1 MRQLFFIGAALLLVT
16 ACKPK
21 PTVGDNGAGDGGI
34 ADVSAAERVM
44 QQMIE
49 AQNVVDWLDAR
60 ARVRI
65 ESQALTV
72 GGTAFIRLKRNEW
85 VWASVKKFGFEA
97 ARVLVTPDSVY
108 VINRLDNSYSI
119 EPLSYLGT
127 RYKLPARFDLLQQ
140 IVVGNPIFFDR
151 DLEHEATA
159 EQHRLFGK
167 SNRWESD
174 YWLDLDTYSLER
186 MRLEEVGA
194 NRSLDLEL
202 SDFRDIGLKNG
213 FSHERVVS
221 IEAPDSGNSRL
232 ELSFNRL
239 TVNEPTD
246 YVFDIPER
254 FERQ

>member
-1 MRQLFFIGAALLLVT
+1 MRQLLFLFIAVLLVT

-21 PTVGDNGAGDGGI
+21 PSVSDNGAGDGGI
-34 ADVSAAERVM
+34 TDLSAAERVM

-65 ESQALTV
+65 ESPDMNV
-72 GGTAFIRLKRNEW
+72 GGTAFIRLKRDEW

-119 EPLSYLGT
+119 EPLSYLES
-127 RYKLPARFDLLQQ
+127 RYKMPARFDLLQQ
-140 IVVGNPIFFDR
+140 VVIGNPIFFDR
-151 DLEHEATA
+151 DLAHETTT

-167 SNRWESD
+167 SSRWESD
-174 YWLDLDTYSLER
+174 YWLDLDTYSLQR
-186 MRLEEVGA
+186 MRLAEVGSD
-194 NRSLDLEL
+194 RSLDLEL
-202 SDFRDIGLKNG
+202 SDFRDVGLKNG
-213 FSHERVVS
+213 FSHERIVS
-221 IEAPDSGNSRL
+221 IDAPDTGNSRV

-239 TVNEPTD
+239 TVNEPID
-246 YVFDIPER
+246 YVFDIPDR